1 MENREVAA
9 STDPK
14 MIHILFAL
22 GLTVVADQ
30 LIQRSG
36 NGDMTNR

>member
-1 MENREVAA
+1 MT
-9 STDPK
+9 STYPK
-14 MIHILFAL
+14 MTHIVIAL
-22 GLTVVADQ
+22 GLTDIVDP